1 MNTKEVQVLE
11 NAVTLMG
18 KTFSVYGTVEEPL
31 FRANDVADWIEH
43 SNVSTML
50 QSVDEDEKVKMV
62 CEVNNVYITSRA
74 RDTQEMWFLTE
85 NGVYE
90 VLMLSRKPVAK
101 EFKKEVKK
109 MLHALRTRKATLM
122 PTNFADALE
131 AYAKEVRAREEA
143 QQALFAETQQKL
155 MALEQKEKAEEEKDY
170 IIQCNKNF
178 HNNLYTATQI
188 ANKLGITPNKVG
200 KIANEN
206 GLKNDPIYGKLG
218 KIQLNNGQWVNQFYY
233 NDDALTVIESI
244 IG

>member
-11 NAVTLMG
+11 NEVTLMG

-31 FRANDVADWIEH
+31 FRAKDVAEWIEH
-43 SNVSTML
+43 SDVHKMV
-50 QSVDEDEKVKMV
+50 QSVDEDEKVR
-62 CEVNNVYITSRA
+62 NNIPTLGGN
-74 RDTQEMWFLTE
+74 QEAWFLTE

-109 MLHALRTRKATLM
+109 MLHALRTRKAALM
-122 PTNFADALE
+122 STNFADALE

-155 MALEQKEKAEEEKDY
+155 MALEQKEKAEAETER

-218 KIQLNNGQWVNQFYY
+218 KIQLNNGRWVDIFYY
-233 NDDALTVIESI
+233 NDDTLTVIESI
-244 IG
+244 VG

>member
-11 NAVTLMG
+11 NEVTLMG

-31 FRANDVADWIEH
+31 FRAKDVADWIEH
-43 SNVSTML
+43 SDVSAMMR
-50 QSVDEDEKVKMV
+50 SVDEDEKLLGTLFVSGQ
-62 CEVNNVYITSRA
+62 NR
-74 RDTQEMWFLTE
+74 EMWFLTE

-90 VLMLSRKPVAK
+90 VLMLSRKPIAK

-155 MALEQKEKAEEEKDY
+155 MALEQKEKAEAETER

-218 KIQLNNGQWVNQFYY
+218 KIQLNNGRWVDIFYY

>member
-11 NAVTLMG
+11 NEVTLMG

-31 FRANDVADWIEH
+31 FRAKDVADWIEH
-43 SNVSTML
+43 SNVSAML
-50 QSVDEDEKVKMV
+50 QSIDEDEKVKMV
-62 CEVNNVYITSRA
+62 CEVNNVYVTSRA

-155 MALEQKEKAEEEKDY
+155 MALEQKEKAEAETER

-218 KIQLNNGQWVNQFYY
+218 KIQLNNGTWVDIFYY

-244 IG
+244 VG

>member
-11 NAVTLMG
+11 NEVTLMG

-31 FRANDVADWIEH
+31 FMAKDVAEWIEH
-43 SNVSTML
+43 SDVSVML
-50 QSVDEDEKVKMV
+50 RSVDEDEKVKIV
-62 CEVNNVYITSRA
+62 CDTNNVRLTSRA

-155 MALEQKEKAEEEKDY
+155 MALEQKEKAEAETER

-233 NDDALTVIESI
+233 NDDALAVIESI